1 MTKPISTTKRNSSMR
16 RLIAGLGLAAMLL
29 SPAFAQN
36 PQQPGQGGQ
45 NRQQARAAT
54 PAKTLDAV
62 RARGHL
68 LCGVNGTLAGFS
80 APDPAGRMGGLDADF
95 CRAVAAAVFGDA
107 EKVRF
112 LPQTTVEA
120 GLEALAARRI
130 DVLARNATITLS
142 RDAGRPVTP
151 TAVIFYDGMSFLVPR
166 RLNVTSPRQLRD
178 KTVCWAGAEGAGTA
192 GDNIASFNARHG
204 LNLTIR
210 RFDTQ
215 AQVVTAMEAGN
226 CDAFAADGGALAS
239 RRVTDFQAPDQWLV
253 LAEVI
258 SREPLAPYVHAG
270 DDEWRGL
277 VFWVTQA
284 LIGAEYFGIT
294 SANLIQNL
302 GNPEQRV
309 RQLLGLVPGF
319 GRPLRLPDDWAARV
333 ISSVGNY
340 GEIFERN
347 LGRQSVF
354 GMDRGLNDQW
364 TRGGLIYGFPTR

>member
-1 MTKPISTTKRNSSMR
+1 MR
-16 RLIAGLGLAAMLL
+16 RLIAGLGLAALLL

-36 PQQPGQGGQ
+36 APQPTQGGGQGGQ
-45 NRQQARAAT
+45 NRQQARPAA

-68 LCGVNGTLAGFS
+68 LCGVNGSLAGFS
-80 APDPAGRMGGLDADF
+80 APDPAGRMRGLDADF

-112 LPQTTVEA
+112 LPQATVEA
-120 GLEALAARRI
+120 GLDALAARQI
-130 DVLARNATITLS
+130 DILARNATVTLS

-151 TAVIFYDGMSFLVPR
+151 SAVIFYDGMAFLVPR
-166 RLNVTSPRQLRD
+166 NLNVTSPRQLRD
-178 KTVCWAGAEGAGTA
+178 KTVCWAGAAGAGTG
-192 GDNIASFNARHG
+192 GDNIAAFNGRHG

-210 RFDTQ
+210 RFDMP
-215 AQVVTAMEAGN
+215 AEVVTAMEAGT
-226 CDAFAADGGALAS
+226 CQAFAADGGALAS
-239 RRVTDFQAPDQWLV
+239 RRITDFRNPDQWLV

-258 SREPLAPYVHAG
+258 SREPLAPFVHAG
-270 DDEWRGL
+270 DDDWRGL
-277 VFWVTQA
+277 VFWVTHV
-284 LIGAEYFGIT
+284 LIGAEYFGVT
-294 SANLIQNL
+294 SANLIENL
-302 GNPEQRV
+302 GNPDQRV
-309 RQLLGLVPGF
+309 RQMLGLAPGF

-347 LGRQSVF
+347 LGRASVF